1 MFLKINLASSVYY
14 KEHTQTNLK
23 STKYREDVMR
33 ALIITIAGIIAPATA
48 MAASGLSEDNS
59 GIFVWVFLGFC
70 ALIVVAQVIPAVLLM
85 TGMVK
90 GAVSVMKDEKVE
102 APAKN

>member
-1 MFLKINLASSVYY
+1 
-14 KEHTQTNLK
+14 
-23 STKYREDVMR
+23 MR
-33 ALIITIAGIIAPATA
+33 ALITTIIGTIAPATA
-48 MAASGLSEDNS
+48 FAATNGLSEDNS

-90 GAVSVMKDEKVE
+90 GVVSVVRDEKV
-102 APAKN
+102 AVASKS

>member
-1 MFLKINLASSVYY
+1 
-14 KEHTQTNLK
+14 
-23 STKYREDVMR
+23 MR
-33 ALIITIAGIIAPATA
+33 ALITTIVGTLAPVTSFA
-48 MAASGLSEDNS
+48 AASGLREDNS

-90 GAVSVMKDEKVE
+90 GVVSVVRDEKGAV
-102 APAKN
+102 ASKS

>member
-1 MFLKINLASSVYY
+1 
-14 KEHTQTNLK
+14 
-23 STKYREDVMR
+23 MR
-33 ALIITIAGIIAPATA
+33 ALITTIVGTLAPVTA
-48 MAASGLSEDNS
+48 MAATGAREDSS

-90 GAVSVMKDEKVE
+90 GVVSVINNEKVE
-102 APAKN
+102 VAAKN

>member
-1 MFLKINLASSVYY
+1 
-14 KEHTQTNLK
+14 
-23 STKYREDVMR
+23 MR
-33 ALIITIAGIIAPATA
+33 ALITTIIGTIAPATA
-48 MAASGLSEDNS
+48 FAANGLSEDNS

-90 GAVSVMKDEKVE
+90 GAVSAAKGEMV
-102 APAKN
+102 PAATKS

>member
-1 MFLKINLASSVYY
+1 MIFGAEINLANEQWAFLV
-14 KEHTQTNLK
+14 KFAATN
-23 STKYREDVMR
+23 
-33 ALIITIAGIIAPATA
+33 
-48 MAASGLSEDNS
+48 GLSEDNS

-90 GAVSVMKDEKVE
+90 GAVS
-102 APAKN
+102 AAKGEMVPVATKS

>member
-1 MFLKINLASSVYY
+1 
-14 KEHTQTNLK
+14 
-23 STKYREDVMR
+23 MR
-33 ALIITIAGIIAPATA
+33 ALITTIIGTIAPATA
-48 MAASGLSEDNS
+48 FAANGLSEDNS

-90 GAVSVMKDEKVE
+90 GAVS
-102 APAKN
+102 AAKGEMVTAATKS